1 MNDAESKTYTV
12 WCYQDCAKCV
22 ERPCMIISFLF
33 FEKGVNITRFFPQ
46 LNNSFDLIYNIN
58 KWKTLQILE
67 MLSSSSLIFFSI
79 KICWPWLLFGGG
91 GQNTRIFNVAK
102 TLLDPKNAIC
112 IELQS
117 IKLPYWSFQDKKFFW
132 EYWYKK
138 ITQLKW
144 EYLPMEYSHLLL
156 RLWSAPVP
164 TFHCMVMAKDLKL
177 LKSSFRIIGFFHHP
191 GKS

>member
-1 MNDAESKTYTV
+1 
-12 WCYQDCAKCV
+12 
-22 ERPCMIISFLF
+22 
-33 FEKGVNITRFFPQ
+33 
-46 LNNSFDLIYNIN
+46 
-58 KWKTLQILE
+58 

-79 KICWPWLLFGGG
+79 KNCWPWRFFLGGGGGVWG

-144 EYLPMEYSHLLL
+144 EYLSMEYSHLLL